1 MLRRFEDLRG
11 FNLRATDGDVGQITD
26 LYFGD
31 DDWQVCYIIVDTGSW
46 LLGRKVL
53 ISPHVAHPPLWEERV
68 LPVDLTKEQVE
79 NSPDID
85 LEQPVSRQHQ
95 IALHSY
101 YGWPAYWA
109 GGAMLGPTGV
119 MPMDYPATG
128 AGLAAEQTYIVDD
141 ETPVEGDLSAA
152 HADEDPHL
160 RSAKEVTGYHI
171 QATDGE
177 IGHVDDFFVSETE
190 WNIQYVMVDT
200 RNWLPGRKVLILP
213 DSIREIDW
221 EGSQVFVDHTRD
233 EIKES
238 PEFDPRG
245 SLDRTYETSF
255 HDYYGRPY
263 YWL

>member
-11 FNLRATDGDVGQITD
+11 FNLRATDGDIGQISD

-68 LPVDLTKEQVE
+68 LPVDLTKDQVE

-85 LEQPVSRQHQ
+85 LNQPVSRQHQ
-95 IALHSY
+95 VALHSY

-109 GGAMLGPTGV
+109 GGAVLGPTGA
-119 MPMDYPATG
+119 MPLDYPATG
-128 AGLAAEQTYIVDD
+128 TGFASEQTYIVDD
-141 ETPVEGDLSAA
+141 TMPASEDAMTDVEA
-152 HADEDPHL
+152 DPHL
-160 RSAKEVTGYHI
+160 RSAKEVIGYHI
-171 QATDGE
+171 KATDGE
-177 IGHVDDFFVSETE
+177 IGHIEDFFVSETE
-190 WNIQYVMVDT
+190 WNIQYAMVDT

-213 DSIREIDW
+213 EHIREIDW
-221 EGSQVFVDHTRD
+221 QDSRVFVDLTRD
-233 EIKES
+233 QVKES

-245 SLDRTYETSF
+245 SLDRTYETTF
-255 HDYYGRPY
+255 YDYYEHPY

>member
-11 FNLRATDGDVGQITD
+11 FNLRATDGDVGQID
-26 LYFGD
+26 DFYFSD
-31 DDWQVCYIIVDTGSW
+31 DDWQVSYIVVQTGSW